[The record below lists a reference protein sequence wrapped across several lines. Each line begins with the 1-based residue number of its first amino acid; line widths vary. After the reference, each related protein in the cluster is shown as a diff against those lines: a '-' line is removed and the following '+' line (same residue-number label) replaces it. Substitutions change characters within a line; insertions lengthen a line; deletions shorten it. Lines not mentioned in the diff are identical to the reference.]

1 LSHTLL
7 SPPPVLEP
15 TKPLSQAILETL
27 AYSDI
32 FDYPLTLDELHKY
45 LTIFATKEEIENHI
59 PKVKHVG
66 FKDGYYFIE
75 NRAEIVE
82 IRKARSAK
90 SRQALKRALLY
101 GKILGRLPFVRMV
114 AVTGSLAVLN
124 LSKLADMDYMLVTQP
139 KRLWLARACAV
150 TFGRLMR
157 VFGDKICV
165 NLLVSEN
172 ALLWSLHDL
181 YSAREMCQMI
191 PVAGF
196 ETYTRLRAANLWV
209 NNILPN
215 ASLESNNF
223 QASSQEKQSLT
234 QKALEFLF
242 KGKLGDFI
250 ESWAMKLQ
258 LNHIFATYGRGLE
271 ANFSADICQG
281 NFHDHR
287 KRAGKVFSERLH
299 SLSLWERERGRGEG

>member
-1 LSHTLL
+1 MSHTLT
-7 SPPPVLEP
+7 SPPPALD
-15 TKPLSQAILETL
+15 TAKPLSQAILETL

-45 LTIFATKEEIENHI
+45 LVVPIAKEEIKRGISTINQ
-59 PKVKHVG
+59 VDC
-66 FKDGYYFIE
+66 KDGYYFLK
-75 NRAEIVE
+75 NRSQIVE

-90 SRQALKRALLY
+90 SSKALKRALLY
-101 GKILGRLPFVRMV
+101 GKILGHLPFVRMV

-172 ALLWSLHDL
+172 ALLWSLQDL

-191 PVAGF
+191 PAAGF
-196 ETYTRLRAANLWV
+196 ETYQKLRRQNQWTNAF
-209 NNILPN
+209 LPN
-215 ASLESNNF
+215 ASLELSDFRNH
-223 QASSQEKQSLT
+223 SQEKQSLI
-234 QKALEFLF
+234 QKMLECFF
-242 KGKLGDFI
+242 IGKLGDFI
-250 ESWAMKLQ
+250 EAWAMKLQ

-287 KRAGKVFSERLH
+287 KWAGKVFAERLH
-299 SLSLWERERGRGEG
+299 SLSLWERGRGEG